1 MSRERKL
8 PKMKSLFLFFFFFYS
23 SMVFAQAKLEMMVQE
38 RDQLHAQWKSSE
50 NKKSGIFGSR
60 TKKDMIESNE
70 WLERIIVK
78 DNLIMDELR
87 LSGAIENTT
96 ISQEKEDYKSITL
109 KLEQDVQALKRAVA
123 ERDKQIDEKA
133 SERRTFEWVSLI
145 LFWVCLG
152 LGYWGYKQKTKLKNS
167 LPGV

>member
-1 MSRERKL
+1 
-8 PKMKSLFLFFFFFYS
+8 MKSIFLFFFFISS
-23 SMVFAQAKLEMMVQE
+23 SMAFAQAKLEMMVQE
-38 RDQLHAQWKSSE
+38 RDQLHSQWKASE
-50 NKKSGIFGSR
+50 SKKTGIFGTR
-60 TKKDMIESNE
+60 TKKDMIETNQ
-70 WLERIIVK
+70 WLERIVVK

-87 LSGAIENTT
+87 LSGSIENIT

-123 ERDKQIDEKA
+123 ERDKQIEER
-133 SERRTFEWVSLI
+133 STERRTFEWVSLI

>member
-1 MSRERKL
+1 
-8 PKMKSLFLFFFFFYS
+8 MKSLFLFFFFISS
-23 SMVFAQAKLEMMVQE
+23 SMAFAQAKLELMVQE
-38 RDQLHAQWKSSE
+38 RDALHAQYKASE
-50 NKKSGIFGSR
+50 NKKSGIFGTR

-87 LSGAIENTT
+87 LSGAIENTSV
-96 ISQEKEDYKSITL
+96 SQEKEDYKSITL

-123 ERDKQIDEKA
+123 EREKQIAEKS

-145 LFWVCLG
+145 LFWACLG
-152 LGYWGYKQKTKLKNS
+152 LGYWGYKQKTKLKKLTSES
-167 LPGV
+167 LD

>member
-1 MSRERKL
+1 
-8 PKMKSLFLFFFFFYS
+8 MKSLFLFFFFIS
-23 SMVFAQAKLEMMVQE
+23 SSIALAQAKLELMVQE
-38 RDQLHAQWKSSE
+38 RDQLHSQWKASE
-50 NKKSGIFGSR
+50 NKKSGIFGNR

-87 LSGAIENTT
+87 LSGAIENTSV
-96 ISQEKEDYKSITL
+96 SQEKEDYKSITL

-123 ERDKQIDEKA
+123 DREEKIKESN
-133 SERRTFEWVSLI
+133 SEKRTFEWVSLI

-152 LGYWGYKQKTKLKNS
+152 LGYWGYKQNTKLRNS
-167 LPGV
+167 NPIV

>member
-1 MSRERKL
+1 
-8 PKMKSLFLFFFFFYS
+8 MKSIFLFFFFISS
-23 SMVFAQAKLEMMVQE
+23 SMAFAQAKLEMMVQE
-38 RDQLHAQWKSSE
+38 RDQLHAQWKASE
-50 NKKSGIFGSR
+50 SKKTGLFGTR
-60 TKKDMIESNE
+60 TKKDMIETNQ
-70 WLERIIVK
+70 WLERIVVK

-87 LSGAIENTT
+87 LSGSIENIT

-123 ERDKQIDEKA
+123 ERDRQIEER
-133 SERRTFEWVSLI
+133 STERRTFEWVSLI

>member
-1 MSRERKL
+1 
-8 PKMKSLFLFFFFFYS
+8 MKSLFLFFFLIYS
-23 SMVFAQAKLEMMVQE
+23 SIAFAQAKLEMMVQE
-38 RDQLHAQWKSSE
+38 RDQLHAQWKASE
-50 NKKSGIFGSR
+50 SKKTGIFGTR
-60 TKKDMIESNE
+60 TKKDMVETNQ
-70 WLERIIVK
+70 WLERIVVK

-87 LSGAIENTT
+87 LSGSIENTS

-123 ERDKQIDEKA
+123 EREKQIKEKA
-133 SERRTFEWVSLI
+133 TERRTFEWVSLL

-152 LGYWGYKQKTKLKNS
+152 LGYWSYKLRTKLKNS

>member
-1 MSRERKL
+1 
-8 PKMKSLFLFFFFFYS
+8 MKSLFLFFFFISS
-23 SMVFAQAKLEMMVQE
+23 SMAFAQAKLEMMVQE
-38 RDQLHAQWKSSE
+38 RDQLHAQWKASE
-50 NKKSGIFGSR
+50 NKKTGVFGNR
-60 TKKDMIESNE
+60 TKKDMVETNQ
-70 WLERIIVK
+70 WLERIVVK
-78 DNLIMDELR
+78 DNLIIDELR

-123 ERDKQIDEKA
+123 DRDKQIEEKA
-133 SERRTFEWVSLI
+133 AERRTFEWVSLI

-152 LGYWGYKQKTKLKNS
+152 LGYWAYKQRDKIKNS